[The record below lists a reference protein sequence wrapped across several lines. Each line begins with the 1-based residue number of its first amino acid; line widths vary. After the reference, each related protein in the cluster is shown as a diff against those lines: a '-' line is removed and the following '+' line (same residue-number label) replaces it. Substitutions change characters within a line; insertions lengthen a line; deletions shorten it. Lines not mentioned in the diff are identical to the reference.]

1 MNLGGLNM
9 SKISIG
15 LDLDKG
21 LASWFEEYCEDGLLS
36 IDEELSAIL
45 ESHIESQL
53 EEAGDI
59 QEPLMADDDEILEDL
74 DGLEEELFEE

>member
-1 MNLGGLNM
+1 M

-15 LDLDKG
+15 LELDKD
-21 LASWFEEYCEDGLLS
+21 LATWFEEYCEDGLLS

-53 EEAGDI
+53 EEAGEVEKPILLD
-59 QEPLMADDDEILEDL
+59 EEEILEDL

>member
-1 MNLGGLNM
+1 LLEEKLV

-15 LDLDKG
+15 VELDKD
-21 LASWFEEYCEDGLLS
+21 LATWFEEYCEDGLLS

-45 ESHIESQL
+45 EGHIESQL
-53 EEAGDI
+53 EEVGEVDG
-59 QEPLMADDDEILEDL
+59 PLMLDEEEILEDL

>member
-1 MNLGGLNM
+1 M

-45 ESHIESQL
+45 ESHIEAQL

>member
-1 MNLGGLNM
+1 M
-9 SKISIG
+9 SKISVG
-15 LDLDKG
+15 LELDKE

-45 ESHIESQL
+45 EGHIETQL
-53 EEAGDI
+53 EEAGEVDGPMLLD
-59 QEPLMADDDEILEDL
+59 EEEILEDL